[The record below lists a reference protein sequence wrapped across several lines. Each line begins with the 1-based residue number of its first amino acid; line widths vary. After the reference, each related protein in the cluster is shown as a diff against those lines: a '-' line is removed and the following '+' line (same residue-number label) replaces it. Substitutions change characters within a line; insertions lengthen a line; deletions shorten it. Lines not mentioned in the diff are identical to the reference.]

1 MIIEMRGR
9 HQDVKLSDRG
19 YASGLHAVVADNS
32 MTSKGCE
39 KIEMRLCG
47 MSVFFTRK
55 HFEGALIDPIHHGD
69 PRAERCYFDFVE
81 L

>member
-1 MIIEMRGR
+1 MRGR

-19 YASGLHAVVADNS
+19 SASGLHAVVADNS
-32 MTSKGCE
+32 MISNGCE

-47 MSVFFTRK
+47 MSVFLTRK
-55 HFEGALIDPIHHGD
+55 HFEAALSDPIHHRD
-69 PRAERCYFDFVE
+69 PMAERCYFDFVE